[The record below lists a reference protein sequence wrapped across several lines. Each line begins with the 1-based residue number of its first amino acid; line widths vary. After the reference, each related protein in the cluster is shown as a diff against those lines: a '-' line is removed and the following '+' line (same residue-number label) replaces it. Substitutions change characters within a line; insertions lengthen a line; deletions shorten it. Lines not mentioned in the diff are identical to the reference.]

1 MARSGGSLPAS
12 VYWRRRAVV
21 FGGLLVI
28 IAVVVLIVVRPGFGG
43 TPPVEEPVAQET
55 LEVIAA
61 PNCLPSQLEL
71 TAMTDQSTYAP
82 GQAPQLWLTVKNTS
96 AVECTV
102 PAATAVVPV

>member
-43 TPPVEEPVAQET
+43 TPPVEEPVAEET
-55 LEVIAA
+55 LEGMAA
-61 PNCLPSQLEL
+61 PN
-71 TAMTDQSTYAP
+71 
-82 GQAPQLWLTVKNTS
+82 
-96 AVECTV
+96 
-102 PAATAVVPV
+102 